1 MDVFE
6 ALYTTRAM
14 RRLSPDPVSSESIA
28 RIIDAGVRAPS
39 PGTPAAQPWRFVAVT
54 DRTTMARLGAVWRAS
69 RQALLEQVP
78 SLYANEKQA
87 SSSQYLHDHFDDV
100 PLLIL
105 GYGPE
110 GLGAHTV
117 VQACWSMCLA
127 ARAEGLGSTYTT
139 LLSRS
144 APEVDRILGVPAG
157 TALQLYAALPIGYP
171 LGRWGTAPRQPAHE
185 VTFAD
190 RWGNPPDWRGEGRPP
205 TPGALA

>member
-14 RRLSPDPVSSESIA
+14 RRLKSDPVPPEVIA
-28 RIIDAGVRAPS
+28 RVIDAGVRAPS
-39 PGTPAAQPWRFVAVT
+39 PGPADRQAWRFVAVT
-54 DRTTMARLGAVWRAS
+54 DRAVMAELGAVWRAT
-69 RQALLEQVP
+69 RDALLERVP
-78 SLYANEKQA
+78 DLYANQRQA
-87 SSSQYLHDHFDDV
+87 ASSQYLHDHFDQV

-110 GLGAHTV
+110 GIGAQTV

-139 LLSRS
+139 LLTRAASD
-144 APEVDRILGVPAG
+144 VDRILGVPADAG
-157 TALQLYAALPIGYP
+157 LRLYAALPVGYP
-171 LGRWGTAPRQPAHE
+171 LGRWGLAPRQPAHE

-190 RWGNPPDWRGEGRPP
+190 RWGHRPIWTAEPPPLGD
-205 TPGALA
+205 